1 MKTSRWEKKPS
12 VRDTQ
17 EFRDRVAENI
27 AACERWLG
35 PLRPGDRMQVEQIVE
50 FMMEK

>member
-1 MKTSRWEKKPS
+1 MKTSRWEKKAS

-17 EFRDRVAENI
+17 EFRDRLAENI

-35 PLRPGDRMQVEQIVE
+35 PLRPNDRIQVEQMLE

>member
-27 AACERWLG
+27 AVCERWLG
-35 PLRPGDRMQVEQIVE
+35 PLRPDDRIQVEQMVE